1 MKFYQIRD
9 PYYALIA
16 ANSLEECLSVY
27 EDVVADI
34 DDEELFLN
42 TTEQLS
48 SAKAFA
54 IIADAKTESDAE
66 TIGFDEAVS
75 ILADAQKADSG
86 ELLLVDGDLI

>member
-16 ANSLEECLSVY
+16 AKSLEECLSVY

-42 TTEQLS
+42 TTEQIS
-48 SAKAFA
+48 PAKAFI

-66 TIGFDEAVS
+66 TIGFDEAAS

-86 ELLLVDGDLI
+86 DLLLVDGDLI